1 MRPSPISDWIL
12 TVLAQNRT
20 IGVISATASQP
31 LAKAP
36 NRRSGTRSR
45 CPSVTRCSSRCA
57 PLEVRYPPIWRMA
70 SSRSWVTQGRAELVD
85 RRGCGLPDAGRCDV
99 SAAPKT
105 ARQACRGRWPGPG
118 QALSAARTGSP
129 SSSSGCRPVFGPQLD
144 GALARRQR
152 ELAAAHCKPVRTRS
166 HRPRRRHLRQRPR
179 YPWRAAR
186 VAGRRRILPCARPA
200 AHTRPFTTIVPY
212 WFPMRTGP
220 VQPPAEVGILNGPF
234 RGAVKI
240 SSASG

>member
-1 MRPSPISDWIL
+1 MSAGRHSRRASAAGMPIQWASPPCSPWHRDPHL
-12 TVLAQNRT
+12 
-20 IGVISATASQP
+20 G
-31 LAKAP
+31 
-36 NRRSGTRSR
+36 G
-45 CPSVTRCSSRCA
+45 SSRHMAVPRLTSRTVTAGLGCGA
-57 PLEVRYPPIWRMA
+57 RDPPIWRMA

-85 RRGCGLPDAGRCDV
+85 RRGCGLPDAARCDV

-129 SSSSGCRPVFGPQLD
+129 SSSAGCRPVFGPQLD

-152 ELAAAHCKPVRTRS
+152 GLAAAHCKPVRTRS

-186 VAGRRRILPCARPA
+186 VAGRRRILPRARPA
-200 AHTRPFTTIVPY
+200 AHTRPFTTIVPC

-220 VQPPAEVGILNGPF
+220 VRPPAEVGILNGPF